1 MTDAGRKPIK
11 INGWHVLAGFVAF
24 FGFIFAVNGVF
35 MYQAIH
41 TFPGQTVD
49 NPYEAGIEYNRTL
62 AQKAAEAE
70 LGWKAQVS
78 RSADAIGMA
87 VVDRHS
93 RPIRGLVVTGKLE
106 RPATEQGRRMI
117 ELKEVRPGFYQVA
130 ASGMTGAWD
139 FSATARDRAGHVFEA
154 QRRLIWP

>member
-1 MTDAGRKPIK
+1 MIALTHKPSEIR
-11 INGWHVLAGFVAF
+11 GWHVLLGLGLF
-24 FGFIFAVNGVF
+24 FGIVFAVDGLF
-35 MYQAIH
+35 MFKAIA

-62 AQKAAEAE
+62 AQREVEAQ
-70 LGWKAQVS
+70 LGWKAEVS
-78 RSADAIGMA
+78 RNADSIGM
-87 VVDRHS
+87 VVTDRHG
-93 RPIRGLVVTGKLE
+93 RPIQGLTVAGKLE
-106 RPATEQGRRMI
+106 RPATELGRRMI
-117 ELKEVRPGFYQVA
+117 ELKEVRPGFYEFA

>member
-1 MTDAGRKPIK
+1 MSMSERKPFTL
-11 INGWHVLAGFVAF
+11 NGWHVLGAFVAF
-24 FGFIFAVNGVF
+24 FGLIFAVNGAF

-49 NPYEAGIEYNRTL
+49 NPYEAGIEYNHTL

-70 LGWKAQVS
+70 LGWKAEVVKD
-78 RSADAIGMA
+78 DAAIRLM
-87 VVDRHS
+87 VVDS
-93 RPIRGLVVTGKLE
+93 AGRPVPDLTVTGKME

-117 ELKEVRPGFYQVA
+117 QLKEVSPGSYQVA
-130 ASGMTGAWD
+130 VSGMTGAWD
-139 FSATARDRAGHVFEA
+139 LSATARDKAGHVFEA

>member
-1 MTDAGRKPIK
+1 MTGRKPLEL
-11 INGWHVLAGFVAF
+11 NGWHVLAGFVAF

-62 AQKAAEAE
+62 AQKAAESE
-70 LGWKAQVS
+70 LGWTAEVGKTG
-78 RSADAIGMA
+78 D
-87 VVDRHS
+87 VVRLIVQDRAG
-93 RPIRGLVVTGKLE
+93 RPVQGLSVTGKME

-117 ELKEVRPGFYQVA
+117 QLKEAEPGSYQVA
-130 ASGMTGAWD
+130 LSGMTGAWD
-139 FSATARDRAGHVFEA
+139 FSATARDKAGHVFEA
-154 QRRLIWP
+154 HRRLIWP